1 MMSGSATLLL
11 RLAGPMQSWGVQSR
25 FTIRD
30 TAREPTKSGVVGLLC
45 AALGRPRQDPVDDLA
60 ALRMGVRV
68 DAEGNLARE
77 YQTVGGGSWPG
88 REEYG
93 VASAANKSLETQ
105 TTVRYYLA
113 QAVFLV
119 GLEGD
124 PALLEHLAAALR
136 QPRWQLY
143 LGRKSYVPAE
153 PVLYPDHPIRRQGL
167 EEALRSVPWPVSDTV
182 PRRLREQPPEL
193 VRVVLEEPDLARAE
207 RAQLDQPVGAA
218 FQDRRFTLRGT
229 RTEFWRLGVEVPK
242 RED

>member
-1 MMSGSATLLL
+1 MSGTATLLL
-11 RLAGPMQSWGVQSR
+11 RLAGPLQSWGVQSR

-30 TAREPTKSGVVGLLC
+30 TAREPTKSGVIGLLC
-45 AALGRPRQDPVDDLA
+45 AALGRPRSAPVNDLA

-68 DAEGNLARE
+68 DAEGLLARE

-88 REEYG
+88 RETYG
-93 VASAANKSLETQ
+93 VASAGNKPPLTQ
-105 TTVRYYLA
+105 PTVRYYLA

-124 PALLEHLAAALR
+124 PTLLQHLAAALR

-153 PVLYPDHPIRRQGL
+153 PVLYPDQPVRSQRL
-167 EEALRSVPWPVSDTV
+167 EDALRSVPWPASDTV
-182 PRRLREQPPEL
+182 PRPLREQPPEF

-218 FQDRRFTLRGT
+218 FRDRRFTLRGI
-229 RTEFWRLGVEVPK
+229 RTEFWRLGETVPK

>member
-1 MMSGSATLLL
+1 MIGTATLLL

-45 AALGRPRQDPVDDLA
+45 AALGRSREEPVDDLA
-60 ALRMGVRV
+60 GLRMGVRV
-68 DAEGNLARE
+68 DAEGVLARE

-88 REEYG
+88 RETYG
-93 VASAANKSLETQ
+93 VASVKKDRQDTAV
-105 TTVRYYLA
+105 TVRYYLA

-124 PALLEHLAAALR
+124 PTLLERLEEALR
-136 QPRWQLY
+136 KPRWQLF
-143 LGRKSYVPAE
+143 LGRKSYVPTE
-153 PVLYPDHPIRRQGL
+153 PVLYSEQPVRAQQL
-167 EEALRSVPWPVSDTV
+167 EEALRSVPWPVSDAL
-182 PRRLREQPPEL
+182 PRRLHTNPPEW

-218 FQDRRFTLRGT
+218 FRDRRFTLRGV
-229 RTEFWRLGVEVPK
+229 RTEFWRLGIDVPVREV
-242 RED
+242 